1 MFQSRGLGVGEM
13 AKESHTPESPA
24 SLPRTT
30 DPFSHLAPC
39 STLMPED
46 NLVTTKTQHAP
57 GLGNPVAILYRLQ
70 ASPCFP
76 ISS

>member
-1 MFQSRGLGVGEM
+1 MFQSRGLGGGEM
-13 AKESHTPESPA
+13 ARAAYSWVSCISASSH
-24 SLPRTT
+24 
-30 DPFSHLAPC
+30 DPFSYQAPC
-39 STLMPED
+39 STLMPEND
-46 NLVTTKTQHAP
+46 LVTTRTQHAP